1 MDRPT
6 AQESRPALLLL
17 RADGGAVEGAPVDV
31 GSVDWPPE
39 RGWDSL
45 RRTAMRVSS
54 RAAAALGHAARFSA
68 ANYHIAAQH
77 RTDEAFE
84 LLIGR
89 LVCTDRLHGCI
100 LGLLAGTPL
109 ILVPESTG
117 KLRSF
122 HQTWLAEYEGA
133 TLAKDLR
140 DGLERVAAMEPAK
153 KVA

>member
-1 MDRPT
+1 M
-6 AQESRPALLLL
+6 LLL
-17 RADGGAVEGAPVDV
+17 RADGGAVEATPVDV

-54 RAAAALGHAARFSA
+54 RAAATLGPAARFSA

-89 LVCTDRLHGCI
+89 QLVCTDRLHGCI
-100 LGLLAGTPL
+100 LGLLAGTL
-109 ILVPESTG
+109 LVLVPESTG